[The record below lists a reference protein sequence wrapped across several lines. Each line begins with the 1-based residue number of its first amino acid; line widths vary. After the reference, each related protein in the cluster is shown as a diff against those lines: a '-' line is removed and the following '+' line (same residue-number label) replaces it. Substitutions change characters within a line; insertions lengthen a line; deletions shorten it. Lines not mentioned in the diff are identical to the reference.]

1 MGMIRVGMVIVV
13 GLVLSACSS
22 VMRNVQ
28 NGLAVQLTDS
38 ALNHDDPDTVGA
50 ALPAY
55 LLLLDASASKADA
68 DGQSLCSAAK
78 LYGAYAGGF
87 VNDPARQQ
95 RLAARAMRYGTRGAC
110 RLQSSLCQANER
122 NFEALEPIIAA
133 LPAKRLDALACL
145 GGAWAGDVQARAD
158 QADAQ
163 ADVPKVRLIYERIA
177 AIDPN
182 YSAGEAQMILGVMN
196 SLLPPAVGGKPELG
210 AQHFEKAVALS
221 EGKNLMAK
229 VLYAQYYARL
239 VFDQALHDRLLSEVM
254 AAPVEAPG
262 LTLSN
267 QIAKTRAVAL
277 IESGKDY
284 F

>member
-1 MGMIRVGMVIVV
+1 MAIIRIGVA
-13 GLVLSACSS
+13 LCALLALSACGS
-22 VMRNVQ
+22 VMRKVQ
-28 NGLAVQLTDS
+28 NGLAVQLTES
-38 ALNHDDPDTVGA
+38 VLNHDDPDTVGA

-55 LLLLDASASKADA
+55 LLLDAGASKPSA

-87 VNDPARQQ
+87 VNDTARQQ
-95 RLAARAMRYGTRGAC
+95 RLAARAMRYATRGAC
-110 RLQSSLCQANER
+110 RLDKSLCQANER
-122 NFEALEPIIAA
+122 NFEALEPIITAV
-133 LPAKRLDALACL
+133 PAKRLDALACL
-145 GGAWAGDVQARAD
+145 GGAWASDVQARAD

-177 AIDPN
+177 AIDPD

-196 SLLPPAVGGKPELG
+196 SLLPPAVGGKPEVG
-210 AQHFEKAVALS
+210 AKHFEQAIALS
-221 EGKNLMAK
+221 DGKNLMAK

-239 VFDQALHDRLLSEVM
+239 VFEQALHDRLLSEVM
-254 AAPVEAPG
+254 AAPLEAPG

-267 QIAKTRAVAL
+267 QIAKTRAAAL